1 MPSDELKA
9 LARAHAAKIV
19 AGEMS
24 PSDGARAIWTDV
36 FYHLEL
42 GDHFVDG
49 FVFWGYELD
58 NAESDGRRWFCEAA
72 ILSLAR
78 RMLQDGQDGKG

>member
-9 LARAHAAKIV
+9 RARALAERIV
-19 AGEMS
+19 SGQLS

-42 GDHFVDG
+42 GDHYVDG

-58 NAESDGRRWFCEAA
+58 IAENDYRRVACERA
-72 ILSLAR
+72 IVNLAR
-78 RMLQDGQDGKG
+78 DLLREAREER

>member
-9 LARAHAAKIV
+9 RARLHAARIV
-19 AGEMS
+19 SGQVS

-42 GDHFVDG
+42 GDHYVDG

-58 NAESDGRRWFCEAA
+58 IAENDYRRIACERA
-72 ILSLAR
+72 IVNLAKELLR
-78 RMLQDGQDGKG
+78 DAPEDR